1 MKFMKSWKN
10 YVMIYYQINETMK
23 PCMSRGSMAQIY
35 QPMLLGLSRYPDVK
49 RFLVIK
55 NHKFQKTI
63 ISIISN
69 GKKILNLD
77 NS

>member
-1 MKFMKSWKN
+1 
-10 YVMIYYQINETMK
+10 
-23 PCMSRGSMAQIY
+23 MSRGSMVQIY
-35 QPMLLGLSRYPDVK
+35 QPMLLGLGRYPDVK

-55 NHKFQKTI
+55 NHKSQKTI